1 MLETGGHYGRH
12 YCTPAAMPY
21 HRPHPTDALRLF
33 FRRLLR
39 LDDRPEARRRIIPG
53 MPPETH
59 ALGFGEMVYPSGKRP
74 G

>member
-12 YCTPAAMPY
+12 YCTPAALPIRT
-21 HRPHPTDALRLF
+21 HKADTLRLF
-33 FRRLLR
+33 FRRILR

-59 ALGFGEMVYPSGKRP
+59 ALGFGEMVYPNKKKP
-74 G
+74 V